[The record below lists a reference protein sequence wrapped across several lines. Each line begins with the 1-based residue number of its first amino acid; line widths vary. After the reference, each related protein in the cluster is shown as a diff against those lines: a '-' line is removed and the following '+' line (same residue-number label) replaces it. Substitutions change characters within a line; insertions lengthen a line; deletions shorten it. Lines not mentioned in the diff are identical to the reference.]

1 MASLTPSNVAPPFHG
16 PQPGQQ
22 EPLRHKTLQ
31 PLPVDPA
38 TQWYGTQTPPV
49 VRRVTVDQSSRW
61 ISRGWEDMTRSLGI
75 SLTYG
80 LAFVAIA
87 YAIVLGL
94 RQIGMT
100 SLVLPMMAGFMLVG
114 PLAAVGLYDISR
126 RHGSGETPGW
136 RTTLSAIHGKAD
148 QLLIV
153 GLVMM
158 MAILA
163 WMMVALLIFASFYNQ
178 APPSLDSFLMEILSA
193 EQAPL
198 FLLAGTVAGGVIAA
212 MVFTLTA
219 ISLPMIM
226 DRDVSAVAAM
236 ATSARAVM
244 KNWRVMIG
252 WAAMIVLVTGF
263 GLATF
268 FIGLAIS
275 LPLIGHASWHAYRA
289 MVD

>member
-1 MASLTPSNVAPPFHG
+1 MASLTPTDVAPPFHP
-16 PQPGQQ
+16 PQGQE
-22 EPLRHKTLQ
+22 EPFRHKTLQ
-31 PLPVDPA
+31 PLPVNTA
-38 TQWYGTQTPPV
+38 AQWYGTQTPPA

-61 ISRGWEDMTRSLGI
+61 LSRGWEDMTRSPGI

-87 YAIVLGL
+87 YAIVFGL
-94 RQIGMT
+94 REIGMT
-100 SLVLPMMAGFMLVG
+100 SLVLPLMAGFMLIG

-126 RHGSGETPGW
+126 RHGLGETPTW
-136 RTTLSAIHGKAD
+136 KTTLSAIHGKAD

-153 GLVMM
+153 GLMMM
-158 MAILA
+158 MAILS
-163 WMMVALLIFASFYNQ
+163 WMMMALLIFASFYNQ
-178 APPSLDSFLMEILSA
+178 APPSLDGFLLEILSA
-193 EQAPL
+193 DQAPV
-198 FLLAGTVAGGVIAA
+198 FLLTGTIAGGLIAA

-219 ISLPMIM
+219 VSLPMIM

-244 KNWRVMIG
+244 KNWRVMTG

-268 FIGLAIS
+268 FIGLAVC
-275 LPLIGHASWHAYRA
+275 LPLIGHASWHAYRTL
-289 MVD
+289 VD

>member
-1 MASLTPSNVAPPFHG
+1 MARPIPADATPI
-16 PQPGQQ
+16 
-22 EPLRHKTLQ
+22 RHKTLHA
-31 PLPVDPA
+31 LPVDPN

-61 ISRGWEDMTRSLGI
+61 LSRGWQDLTRSPGI
-75 SLTYG
+75 SLSYG
-80 LAFVAIA
+80 LVFVAMA
-87 YAIVLGL
+87 YAIVFGL

-100 SLVLPMMAGFMLVG
+100 SLILPLMAGFMLVG

-126 RHGSGETPGW
+126 RHGAGETPTW
-136 RTTLSAIHGKAD
+136 ATTAAAVFQKAD

-163 WMMVALLIFASFYNQ
+163 WMMMALLIFASFYNQ
-178 APPSLDSFLMEILSA
+178 APPSLDSFLLEILSA

-198 FLLAGTVAGGVIAA
+198 FLLAGTFAGGMIAA
-212 MVFTLTA
+212 AVFTLTA
-219 ISLPMIM
+219 VSLPMIM
-226 DRDVSAVAAM
+226 DRDISAVAAM
-236 ATSARAVM
+236 ATSARAVT
-244 KNWRVMIG
+244 KNWRVMVG
-252 WAAMIVLVTGF
+252 WGAMIVLVTGF

-268 FIGLAIS
+268 FIGLAVC

-289 MVD
+289 LVD

>member
-1 MASLTPSNVAPPFHG
+1 MASLTPSDTAPSFRGQPSGQEEPF
-16 PQPGQQ
+16 
-22 EPLRHKTLQ
+22 RHKTLQ
-31 PLPVDPA
+31 PLPVDP
-38 TQWYGTQTPPV
+38 TVQWYGTQTPPA

-61 ISRGWEDMTRSLGI
+61 ISRGWADMTQSLGI
-75 SLTYG
+75 SLSYG
-80 LAFVAIA
+80 LAFVVAA
-87 YAIVLGL
+87 YAIVFGLG
-94 RQIGMT
+94 QIGMT
-100 SLVLPMMAGFMLVG
+100 SLVLPLMAGFMLVG

-126 RHGSGETPGW
+126 RHGLDETPTW
-136 RTTLSAIHGKAD
+136 RTTLAAISSKAD

-178 APPSLDSFLMEILSA
+178 APPSLDSFLLEILTA

-219 ISLPMIM
+219 VSLPMIM
-226 DRDVSAVAAM
+226 DRDVSAIAAM

-244 KNWRVMIG
+244 KNWRVMVG